1 MKNKSDKLDLNVLF
15 QENYIKPMNSA
26 FEQFNKS
33 VQDSVE
39 MTKKMFEEKIKFDT
53 ELVQKMSSSVVM
65 PESFDISSI
74 QENFLGA
81 MKKAGFPEQMFSAQ
95 K

>member
-1 MKNKSDKLDLNVLF
+1 
-15 QENYIKPMNSA
+15 
-26 FEQFNKS
+26 
-33 VQDSVE
+33 

-65 PESFDISSI
+65 PEGFDISSI
-74 QENFLGA
+74 QENLLGA
-81 MKKAGFPEQMFSAQ
+81 MRKAGFPEQMFSAQ

>member
-1 MKNKSDKLDLNVLF
+1 
-15 QENYIKPMNSA
+15 MNSA
-26 FEQFNKS
+26 FEQFNKN

-53 ELVQKMSSSVVM
+53 ELVQKMSGAVVM
-65 PESFDISSI
+65 PEGFDISSI
-74 QENFLGA
+74 QENFVGA